1 MLRSAVERQFEIVGE
16 GVNQLSRIDPDTAS
30 RITEFQRIISFRNI
44 LIHGYANVDD
54 RVVWGMIEG
63 KLSTLKEDVSALLA
77 EASQ

>member
-30 RITEFQRIISFRNI
+30 RITEFQRIILFRNI

>member
-1 MLRSAVERQFEIVGE
+1 MLRSAAERQFEIVGE